1 MGNCTDCEEQEIDL
15 CNGEKK
21 YTSCVVSQYA
31 VPTLNISANED
42 LSLSLI
48 KIGAYIQELQQ
59 TVIDLQEQIT
69 DLENV

>member
-1 MGNCTDCEEQEIDL
+1 MPNCTDCEEQEIDL

-31 VPTLNISANED
+31 IPNLNISANED

-48 KIGAYIQELQQ
+48 KIGAYIK
-59 TVIDLQEQIT
+59 DLEQRIN